1 MPRWKLSDLIVLV
14 LVCGIGFAAYRLFW
28 LLPPS
33 LNTRFFLS
41 SFLSLL
47 ATASLGSFYAYPRW
61 RRACQGFATF
71 AWLELVFVVWGGFWV
86 RSPQD
91 ARQVVE
97 GSQMG
102 MVFGLLCAVL
112 AWWLFEP
119 PGSGPREAEGRQGL
133 ETRGNGTG
141 DP

>member
-1 MPRWKLSDLIVLV
+1 MPRWKISDLILLV

-33 LNTRFFLS
+33 PNRRFFLS

-47 ATASLGSFYAYPRW
+47 AMASLGSFYAYPRW
-61 RRACQGFATF
+61 RRACQGFAVF
-71 AWLELVFVVWGGFWV
+71 GWLELVFVVWGGFWV
-86 RSPQD
+86 RATQD
-91 ARQVVE
+91 ARQVAE

-102 MVFGLLCAVL
+102 MVFGLICAIL

-119 PGSGPREAEGRQGL
+119 PGSRPREAEGGKGSEMRCD
-133 ETRGNGTG
+133 GTG
-141 DP
+141 EP